1 MEESMEEKTLR
12 ESPIVSFH
20 IRTPE
25 KEALEKLAKAKGMSL
40 ATFCR
45 STVLS
50 VLKKEEK
57 K

>member
-1 MEESMEEKTLR
+1 MEEKTLR